1 MEGAGTNSRQ
11 GDNGQQ
17 GISQRAVIDLFREV
31 KKAHGE
37 KKHINVFCSFLQ
49 IYNERVYDLLNPES
63 NPMEQREDEGD
74 GFKNS

>member
-1 MEGAGTNSRQ
+1 
-11 GDNGQQ
+11 
-17 GISQRAVIDLFREV
+17 VIDLFREV

-63 NPMEQREDEGD
+63 NPMEQREDDGD